1 MDKFEKEEI
10 KKKRPYAKKQLVS
23 AVNYIKVCDN

>member
-10 KKKRPYAKKQLVS
+10 KKKRPYVKKQLVS
-23 AVNYIKVCDN
+23 VVNYIKVCDN